1 MEISNA
7 DHDSSMWKRYVS
19 PYFLKKKI
27 NHKIEALLQ
36 IHFTIF
42 TLPPTTMSTT
52 VTQDKYQAVREDII
66 KVFPKEDYDDGSLAP
81 VM

>member
-1 MEISNA
+1 
-7 DHDSSMWKRYVS
+7 
-19 PYFLKKKI
+19 
-27 NHKIEALLQ
+27 
-36 IHFTIF
+36 
-42 TLPPTTMSTT
+42 MSTT

>member
-1 MEISNA
+1 MPITILPCEN
-7 DHDSSMWKRYVS
+7 DVS
-19 PYFLKKKI
+19 ARNFLKKNNQKI
-27 NHKIEALLQ
+27 QALLQ
-36 IHFTIF
+36 IHFIIS